1 MSSFPIPANALTGL
15 YVLLMVIPLDSPHD
29 AYFFVGT
36 AVWDRRSIFL
46 VDDAEQRLVRIPV
59 SAEALQ
65 GFDPQVLPN
74 VLMPRV
80 LEELAPRLGEID
92 SCVAVFADTAPAGA
106 PAHHNAFFGL
116 ARGTKGEPL
125 LMQGDPLWINDG
137 Q

>member
-1 MSSFPIPANALTGL
+1 MSSFPIPANELTGR
-15 YVLLMVIPLDSPHD
+15 YVLLIVTPLDSPHD

-65 GFDPQVLPN
+65 GFDPQALPN

-80 LEELAPRLGEID
+80 LEELAPQLAEIE
-92 SCVAVFADTAPAGA
+92 SYVPVFADTAPGGA
-106 PAHHNAFFGL
+106 AAHHNAFFGL
-116 ARGTKGEPL
+116 ARGNRGEPL
-125 LMQGDPLWINDG
+125 LMQGDPLWIND
-137 Q
+137 QR

>member
-1 MSSFPIPANALTGL
+1 MLSFPIPANELTGL

-46 VDDAEQRLVRIPV
+46 VNDAEERLVRIPV
-59 SAEALQ
+59 SADALQ

-80 LEELAPRLGEID
+80 LEELAPALTEIEA
-92 SCVAVFADTAPAGA
+92 CVATFAESAPAGA
-106 PAHHNAFFGL
+106 PPQHNAFFGL
-116 ARGTKGEPL
+116 AKGAKGEPL
-125 LMQGDPLWINDG
+125 LMQGDPLWINDAR
-137 Q
+137 